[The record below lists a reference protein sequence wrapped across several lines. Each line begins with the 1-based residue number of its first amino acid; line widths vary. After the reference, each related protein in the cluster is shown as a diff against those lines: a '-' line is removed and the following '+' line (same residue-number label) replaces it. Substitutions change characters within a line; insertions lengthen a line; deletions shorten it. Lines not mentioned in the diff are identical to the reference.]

1 MVLEERKQGP
11 FLFYKGYITVNNLEK
26 FHQKAHLI
34 LVAKISPMYNLEL
47 IRSPRRQ
54 AQDLFLCFIFYFLVN
69 NIIRREF

>member
-1 MVLEERKQGP
+1 MGI
-11 FLFYKGYITVNNLEK
+11 LFAIRIYEKLLKRGVNNLEK